1 MCASLLVRWSH
12 VWFLSECRL
21 IYSFFKICWL
31 KLTGWAICTKT
42 ARLMNEARTVT
53 CSALHYDCS
62 FKTGYGLCHK
72 NWSHRTSLC
81 VVFLCV
87 CECVGVRAEPT
98 VSSTELVVHSR
109 LCKYFS
115 EHKFSATQQQKG
127 MNTLGKTRAGRGG
140 EKINKETATS
150 INFKQ
155 RTSE

>member
-21 IYSFFKICWL
+21 IYSFFKICCL

-72 NWSHRTSLC
+72 SWSHRTSLC
-81 VVFLCV
+81 VVFLRV

-98 VSSTELVVHSR
+98 VSSAELVVHSR

-115 EHKFSATQQQKG
+115 EHKFSATQQQNEWTHWEKRE
-127 MNTLGKTRAGRGG
+127 TVEEGK
-140 EKINKETATS
+140 KE
-150 INFKQ
+150 IKKQ
-155 RTSE
+155 LHP